1 MLEFAESVLKEV
13 RKLQEDSEAIVLNG
27 SITDMERY
35 RFLMGRLE
43 GIKLVD
49 QIIRD
54 NWISIQKIF
63 NPPEEPIWNLKRNL
77 RL

>member
-1 MLEFAESVLKEV
+1 MLDFAESVLKDI
-13 RKLQEDSEAIVLNG
+13 RKLQVDSESIVLNG
-27 SITDMERY
+27 TITNMERY

-54 NWISIQKIF
+54 RAGKHSEDF
-63 NPPEEPIWNLKRNL
+63 
-77 RL
+77 

>member
-1 MLEFAESVLKEV
+1 MLEFAESVLKDI
-13 RKLQEDSEAIVLNG
+13 RRLQVDSESIVLNG
-27 SITDMERY
+27 TIKDMERY

-54 NWISIQKIF
+54 RVGKHSEDF
-63 NPPEEPIWNLKRNL
+63 
-77 RL
+77 

>member
-1 MLEFAESVLKEV
+1 MLEFAESVLKDI
-13 RKLQEDSEAIVLNG
+13 RKLQTDSETIVLNG
-27 SITDMERY
+27 TIKDMERY

-54 NWISIQKIF
+54 RAGKHSEDF
-63 NPPEEPIWNLKRNL
+63 
-77 RL
+77 